1 MRSSLYYHI
10 KLISV
15 LLTVFLIFANFSVSR
30 ATTLEN
36 ANISEYAKPYI
47 EKLTES
53 IQFDYDDYLESMN
66 QMRNMGGFSSL
77 MNMLP
82 GLGNMGMG
90 MGNHND

>member
-30 ATTLEN
+30 AATLEN

-53 IQFDYDDYLESMN
+53 IQLDYDDYTKQIKRDEFARLIY
-66 QMRNMGGFSSL
+66 FSV
-77 MNMLP
+77 
-82 GLGNMGMG
+82 
-90 MGNHND
+90 